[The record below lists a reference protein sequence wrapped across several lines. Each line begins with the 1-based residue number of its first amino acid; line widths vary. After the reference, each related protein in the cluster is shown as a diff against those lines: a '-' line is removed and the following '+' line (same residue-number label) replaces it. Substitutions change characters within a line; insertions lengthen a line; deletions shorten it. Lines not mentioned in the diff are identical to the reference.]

1 MKKRIK
7 KYKFLNKNELKNI
20 LMNEWNENERIIL

>member
-7 KYKFLNKNELKNI
+7 KYKFLNKNELENT
-20 LMNEWNENERIIL
+20 LMESTIQIKIY